1 MPRFNVEHNGKWA
14 CFSTISDI
22 FETPF
27 MDKADYERWRLQE
40 YGKADYKPAES
51 CNRMTLDDA
60 VANISLNRTCNE
72 SIDCLKD
79 AGFSDDEAIDLLNK
93 ELAKMGEGRY
103 RVQILKARAEA
114 MGIIYD

>member
-14 CFSTISDI
+14 CFSTISDE

-27 MDKADYERWRLQE
+27 MSKDEYEKWRLEE
-40 YGKADYKPAES
+40 YGRANYKPAEN

-60 VANISLNRTCNE
+60 VSAIALNHTIE
-72 SIDCLKD
+72 ELEECLIY
-79 AGFSDDEAIDLLNK
+79 AGFSSDEAIDLLNK
-93 ELAKMGEGRY
+93 ELSKLGEGRY